1 MIKLEKKAVYY
12 LRSKYHHANTKETT
26 TFYNMQEALQTFE
39 SVDPCYY
46 INKKDF
52 SIIEEITLYYPT
64 EYGIRAYYKRI
75 DPNDEKIETNYKKEE

>member
-1 MIKLEKKAVYY
+1 MIKLEKKAIYY
-12 LRSKYHHANTKETT
+12 LRGKYHHENKIESQTL
-26 TFYNMQEALQTFE
+26 YNMQEALQTFE

-64 EYGIRAYYKRI
+64 DYGIRAYYKRI
-75 DPNDEKIETNYKKEE
+75 DPSKETIETNFIKD